1 MKLVECVPNFSEGR
15 DAAVLDSIIAA
26 MVAVPGAYLL
36 AREMDPD
43 HHRSVVTLAGE
54 PQAIAEAAVRGAGKA
69 AELIDLTR
77 HRGEHPRLGA
87 ADVIPFIPLEG
98 TTLGE
103 CVALAHWAGEEIW
116 KRYGIPVYFYEA
128 AARQAQRRKL
138 EDVRRGQFEGIAA
151 AVAGNPAL
159 RPDCGGPTLHPTAGA
174 SIVGARKFLIAYNI
188 NLETDD
194 LAIARAIARSIR
206 ASNGGLPAVKAM
218 GVALA
223 AKGCVQV
230 SMNLTD
236 FDQTGLA
243 TVWQAVEREAAR
255 HGVRPLESELIGLAP
270 RAALEQAA
278 ADLLKIQYFSSGRVV
293 ENRLATV
300 MRGLPVRHEAELQ
313 LFLRELAVPEGVSGE
328 GSAAAATAAMA
339 AAIGANVA
347 GATTAAGQ
355 PLAAEFT
362 RLQEDLLRS
371 TDRDS
376 EAVLAL
382 RTAAAMPAGADGEAD
397 AQARQRLLRQATLR
411 AAEVT
416 LAVAV
421 LAKKTGMLLDQLPS
435 RPSPA
440 PDSQLAVA
448 RHLAAAA
455 FAGAIACTEA
465 RLTGL
470 DPADADRHRLAAEL
484 GALDAHPPST
494 T

>member
-15 DAAVLDSIIAA
+15 DAAVLDSILAA

-36 AREMDPD
+36 AREMDAD

-54 PQAIAEAAVRGAGKA
+54 PQAVAEAAVRGAGKA

-98 TTLGE
+98 TTLEE
-103 CVALAHWAGEEIW
+103 CVDLAHWAGEEIW

-128 AARQAQRRKL
+128 AARRIHRRKL

-151 AVAGNPAL
+151 AVRGNPDL
-159 RPDCGGPTLHPTAGA
+159 HPDCGGPALHPTAGA

-188 NLETDD
+188 NLDTGDA
-194 LAIARAIARSIR
+194 AIARAIARAIR
-206 ASNGGLPAVKAM
+206 ASSGGLPAVKAM
-218 GVALA
+218 GVTLA
-223 AKGCVQV
+223 AKGCAQV

-236 FDQTGLA
+236 FEQTGMA

-255 HGVRPLESELIGLAP
+255 HGVHAVESELIGLAP

-278 ADLLKIQYFSSGRVV
+278 ADLLKIEVFSSDRVV

-300 MRGLPVRHEAELQ
+300 MRGLPVRHEAGLQ
-313 LFLRELAVPEGVSGE
+313 PFVRELAAAGGGLDG

-339 AAIGANVA
+339 AAIGARMA
-347 GATTAAGQ
+347 SATAAGQ
-355 PLAAEFT
+355 SLATAFT
-362 RLQEDLLRS
+362 PLQEDLLRF

-376 EAVLAL
+376 EAMLGL
-382 RTAAAMPAGADGEAD
+382 RTAAEMPAGADGEAD
-397 AQARQRLLRQATLR
+397 LQARQRLLRQATLR
-411 AAEVT
+411 AAEVA

-421 LAKKTGMLLDQLPS
+421 LARKIALLLDS
-435 RPSPA
+435 VPSPSSPELA
-440 PDSQLAVA
+440 SQPAVA
-448 RHLAAAA
+448 RHLAQAACL
-455 FAGAIACTEA
+455 GACACA
-465 RLTGL
+465 ADRLRGL
-470 DPADADRHRLAAEL
+470 DAADPDRMRMETEL
-484 GALDAHPPST
+484 SALES
-494 T
+494 